1 MSRRGATA
9 LAWTLFGL
17 FVAMNAYTY
26 VELFLGTAIHDEWFN
41 VLAIGFALVGALIA
55 SRHPTNAVG
64 WLLLTVSV
72 VLSLSGVSESYV
84 AHLDRP
90 GRAWVGWVSAWSW
103 HVWVALIAIYLP
115 LLFPTGRP
123 LSPRWRPV
131 AWIGGLAL
139 LLNILATAIRPGL
152 LAAESRVVN
161 PVGIEGAG
169 SWVGV
174 IDIAGSVTSAVAC
187 LLAACSMVLRLRRAQ
202 GTERQQLKWFAL
214 VGVVVVGALCLALV
228 DLLIPGSTTDV
239 LGAVGW
245 FTFLAA
251 VIFGVPGAVGVAILR
266 HRLLDIDVVLNRTL
280 VYGTLTL
287 TLLASYV
294 TCVLVL
300 QLGLN
305 PLTGGSDLAVAV
317 STLAVAALFRPLRS
331 RVQGVVDRRF
341 DRRRYD
347 ARRTVEDFAVRLRSE
362 LDLQAVGDDL
372 RVVVDQTVQP
382 SSVRLWLRSTP

>member
-1 MSRRGATA
+1 M
-9 LAWTLFGL
+9 
-17 FVAMNAYTY
+17 
-26 VELFLGTAIHDEWFN
+26 
-41 VLAIGFALVGALIA
+41 
-55 SRHPTNAVG
+55 
-64 WLLLTVSV
+64 
-72 VLSLSGVSESYV
+72 
-84 AHLDRP
+84 
-90 GRAWVGWVSAWSW
+90 
-103 HVWVALIAIYLP
+103 
-115 LLFPTGRP
+115 
-123 LSPRWRPV
+123 
-131 AWIGGLAL
+131 
-139 LLNILATAIRPGL
+139 
-152 LAAESRVVN
+152 
-161 PVGIEGAG
+161 
-169 SWVGV
+169 
-174 IDIAGSVTSAVAC
+174 
-187 LLAACSMVLRLRRAQ
+187 
-202 GTERQQLKWFAL
+202 
-214 VGVVVVGALCLALV
+214 VVVGALCLALV

-305 PLTGGSDLAVAV
+305 PLTGSSDLAVAV